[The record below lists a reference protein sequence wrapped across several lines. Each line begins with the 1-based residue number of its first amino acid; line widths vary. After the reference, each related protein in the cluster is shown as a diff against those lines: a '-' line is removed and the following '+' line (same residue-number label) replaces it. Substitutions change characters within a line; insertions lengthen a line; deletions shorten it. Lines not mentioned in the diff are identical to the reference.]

1 MKTLK
6 KAVLFSCVVLM
17 VISCGASKKAVVDT
31 DSFRYEIVC
40 QGVGTQGSNL
50 IKVFSYSKKPNVA
63 IESAKK
69 NAVHGILFKGFTGAN
84 GCAPQRALVSPAVY
98 EQNRSFFDNFFAE
111 NGNYSRYVSLS
122 SDGSIDAKDRLKVG
136 NEYKIGVVVSVN
148 IASLRRDLESA
159 GIIKKLSSG
168 F

>member
-1 MKTLK
+1 MKKT
-6 KAVLFSCVVLM
+6 VLLSCVLLVVL
-17 VISCGASKKAVVDT
+17 SCGSSKQASKDT
-31 DSFRYEIVC
+31 DAFRYEIVC
-40 QGVGTQGSNL
+40 EGVGTQGSNL
-50 IKVFSYSKKPNVA
+50 IKVYSYSKKPVVA

-84 GCAPQRALVSPAVY
+84 GCAAQRALVTPAVY
-98 EQNRSFFDNFFAE
+98 EQNRSFFDNFFAD

-122 SDGSIDAKDRLKVG
+122 SDGSIDSKDRLKVG
-136 NEYKIGVVVSVN
+136 KEYKIGVIVSVN
-148 IASLRRDLESA
+148 TASLRRDLENA

>member
-6 KAVLFSCVVLM
+6 KTVLFSFVVLM
-17 VISCGASKKAVVDT
+17 ALSCGSSKQASKAT
-31 DSFRYEIVC
+31 DAFRYEIVC

-84 GCAPQRALVSPAVY
+84 GCAAQRALVSPATY
-98 EQNRSFFDNFFAE
+98 EQNRNFFDNFFAP
-111 NGNYSRYVSLS
+111 NGNYSRYVSLTG
-122 SDGSIDAKDRLKVG
+122 DGSVDAKDRLKVG

-148 IASLRRDLESA
+148 TASLRRDLESA